1 MRLVIVAATGGVGR
15 LALERARVGGHAVTA
30 VVRNV
35 TALPAGVPAV
45 RVDLADPDPG
55 VLAGAVTGADAVV
68 SALGARGRADTG
80 IAERGTRA
88 LIAAMRAAGT
98 SRLVCVSAAPV
109 STVASPGQPHPPR
122 HDPGDDLLGRWVL
135 TPVVR
140 RIFRDAY
147 ADLARMEDALRESGL
162 DWTVV
167 RPPRLTG
174 GPATG
179 RYATALDRSVRGGR
193 SVSRADV
200 ADLLVTLAARPDT
213 AGHAVG
219 IAQTMRRSS

>member
-1 MRLVIVAATGGVGR
+1 MRLVVVAATGGVGR
-15 LALERARVGGHAVTA
+15 LTLERARACGHAVTA
-30 VVRNV
+30 VARDV

-45 RVDLADPDPG
+45 RVDLADPDPDA
-55 VLAGAVTGADAVV
+55 LSGAVTCADAVL
-68 SALGARGRADTG
+68 SALGARGRADAG

-88 LIAAMRAAGT
+88 IVAAMQARGVT
-98 SRLVCVSAAPV
+98 RLICVSAAPV
-109 STVASPGQPHPPR
+109 STVASPERPHPPR
-122 HDPGDDLLGRWVL
+122 RDPGDDLLGRWVL

-140 RIFRDAY
+140 RIFRDSY
-147 ADLARMEDALRESGL
+147 ADLARMEDVLRASGL

-167 RPPRLTG
+167 RPPRLTD

-193 SVSRADV
+193 SVARADV

-213 AGHAVG
+213 AGRTVG
-219 IAQTMRRSS
+219 IATTAR